1 MNTSGVLLMA
11 ALSAIS
17 WTDDFLKFDG
27 KAHVGGMKLLRH
39 HVVRSGPATGMP
51 GVGYPGMGMGS
62 GMGGGM
68 GPGCNDPAN
77 CGPGGMM
84 GAGGPGGPGGGA
96 QGNRRFATTKSQL
109 NFVGPAG
116 MNIGWQTSAPG
127 ADRVYLPSQLV
138 TPARYNFMQGFIYR
152 LKLTNIPGRVETP
165 ALYPTLEVAPSTPE
179 TDAYL
184 SHNPIPVEFSEEDL
198 DQVKAG
204 NFLTK
209 VIYLPDPKFQEVAV
223 AGVET
228 LVSTRLEPGVDPIIE
243 ADKRGT
249 ILLIVRLGAIDL
261 ENSGYGSPT
270 IAAPVSGPVLAPM
283 APVTVPSDLPI
294 TTPNASEVGGAV
306 PFVNSPIVPAPAAS
320 PVVPAPTPAP
330 AEAPAPAPAAAPG
343 GSESPR

>member
-17 WTDDFLKFDG
+17 WTDDLFKVDG
-27 KAHVGGMKLLRH
+27 KAHVGGMKLFRH

-51 GVGYPGMGMGS
+51 GVGYPGMGMG
-62 GMGGGM
+62 MGGGM
-68 GPGCNDPAN
+68 GPGCNDPAT
-77 CGPGGMM
+77 CGPGGGMM
-84 GAGGPGGPGGGA
+84 GAGGPGGGGA
-96 QGNRRFATTKSQL
+96 QGNRRFATTKSQIH
-109 NFVGPAG
+109 FVGPAG

-152 LKLTNIPGRVETP
+152 LKLTNIPGRVEIP

-209 VIYLPDPKFQEVAV
+209 VIYLPEPKFQEVAV
-223 AGVET
+223 AGDET
-228 LVSTRLEPGVDPIIE
+228 LVSTRLEPGVDPIVE

-249 ILLIVRLGAIDL
+249 ILLIIRLGAIDL
-261 ENSGYGSPT
+261 ENNGIGATGVS
-270 IAAPVSGPVLAPM
+270 APVSAPIMAPM

-294 TTPNASEVGGAV
+294 AAPATLDAGAGVPLVTTPE
-306 PFVNSPIVPAPAAS
+306 VPAPAATNI
-320 PVVPAPTPAP
+320 PVAPTPTPAP
-330 AEAPAPAPAAAPG
+330 GAP
-343 GSESPR
+343 ESPQ